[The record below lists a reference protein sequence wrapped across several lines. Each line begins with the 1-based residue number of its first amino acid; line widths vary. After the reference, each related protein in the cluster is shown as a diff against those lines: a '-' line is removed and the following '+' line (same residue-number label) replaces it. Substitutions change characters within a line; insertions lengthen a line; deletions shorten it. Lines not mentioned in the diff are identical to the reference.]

1 MRKTWLSLS
10 IAASMVIA
18 APASFAAEG
27 AAHTGGLEGYK
38 VGVQAEG
45 LDKLEHV
52 KQVLVPPPAVPEH
65 SLEHPAKPRV
75 VQVEMTIHEKES
87 EVEPG
92 VFMWAHPEK
101 RQQKP
106 AHPQH

>member
-10 IAASMVIA
+10 VAASVMIA

-45 LDKLEHV
+45 LDKLERV
-52 KQVLVPPPAVPEH
+52 K
-65 SLEHPAKPRV
+65 
-75 VQVEMTIHEKES
+75 
-87 EVEPG
+87 
-92 VFMWAHPEK
+92 
-101 RQQKP
+101 
-106 AHPQH
+106 

>member
-1 MRKTWLSLS
+1 MTKNLVIPLHRS
-10 IAASMVIA
+10 INGHRC
-18 APASFAAEG
+18 PASFAAEG

-75 VQVEMTIHEKES
+75 VQVEMTIHEKKS
-87 EVEPG
+87 KSSRACSCGHLRSMAMYRV
-92 VFMWAHPEK
+92 
-101 RQQKP
+101 R
-106 AHPQH
+106 

>member
-10 IAASMVIA
+10 VAASVMIA

-45 LDKLEHV
+45 LDKLERV
-52 KQVLVPPPAVPEH
+52 KQKLVAPPGAPEPP
-65 SLEHPAKPRV
+65 L
-75 VQVEMTIHEKES
+75 Q
-87 EVEPG
+87 
-92 VFMWAHPEK
+92 AH
-101 RQQKP
+101 
-106 AHPQH
+106 